1 VRSRPS
7 LVCAVLAL
15 LASLV
20 PAHVFAQAMPRAVA
34 NEDAPAAPRWEAG
47 LAAGG
52 GYLSDY
58 PGADQSHL
66 RGVAVPVLFYRGPI
80 LRIDQSGIRGRFL
93 NTPDLELDVS
103 ATAAFDARN
112 NDARAGMPD
121 LDYLFGVGPQLV
133 YKGLH
138 AFGAPALHLKL
149 RALMST
155 DLHRIDE
162 RGFSLDP
169 ELRWHF
175 RPLAGAPDV
184 LTVSLGSTFAS
195 RGLTKYFYEVEPSQ
209 ATATRPAYAARAG
222 YLGSGA
228 TLTWSRRLSPSLRW
242 FVSARG
248 ESFHGASNAAS
259 PLLRSQ
265 FNFGAGAGVVWT
277 PWRSATA
284 ADSDTPL

>member
-1 VRSRPS
+1 MRLRSWLART
-7 LVCAVLAL
+7 ALAL
-15 LASLV
+15 LASLL
-20 PAHVFAQAMPRAVA
+20 PALASAQSTPRGPD
-34 NEDAPAAPRWEAG
+34 NEDAPGAPRWEAG

-66 RGVAVPVLFYRGPI
+66 RGIVVPVLFYRGPI

-93 NTPDLELDVS
+93 NTPDLELELT
-103 ATAAFDARN
+103 ATAAFDARS

-138 AFGAPALHLKL
+138 GFGAPALHLKL

-155 DLHRIDE
+155 DLHRVDE
-162 RGFSLDP
+162 RGFSIDP
-169 ELRWHF
+169 ELRWRL
-175 RPLAGAPDV
+175 RPLAGSPGV
-184 LTVSLGSTFAS
+184 LTVSLESTFAS
-195 RGLTKYFYEVEPSQ
+195 RGLTKYFYEVAPGQ
-209 ATATRPAYAARAG
+209 ATAARPAYAARAG
-222 YLGSGA
+222 YLGSEA
-228 TLTWSRRLSPSLRW
+228 TLTWSRQLSPGLRW

-248 ESFHGASNAAS
+248 QSFHGAANAAS

-265 FNFGAGAGVVWT
+265 FNFGAGAGLVWT
-277 PWRSATA
+277 PWRSAA
-284 ADSDTPL
+284 ATDGAPP

>member
-1 VRSRPS
+1 VTLRPS
-7 LVCAVLAL
+7 LACATLAL
-15 LASLV
+15 LAALV
-20 PAHVFAQAMPRAVA
+20 PAHASAQSTPRVAVD
-34 NEDAPAAPRWEAG
+34 EDVPGAPRWEAG

-93 NTPDLELDVS
+93 NTPDLELELS
-103 ATAAFDARN
+103 ATAAFDARS

-121 LDYLFGVGPQLV
+121 LDYLFGIGPQLI

-155 DLHRIDE
+155 DLHRVDE
-162 RGFSLDP
+162 RGFSIDP

-175 RPLAGAPDV
+175 RPLAGSPGV
-184 LTVSLGSTFAS
+184 LTVSLESTFAS
-195 RGLTKYFYEVEPSQ
+195 RALMKYFYAVEPGQ

-222 YLGSGA
+222 YLGSEA
-228 TLTWSRRLSPSLRW
+228 TLTWSRQLSPSLRW

-248 ESFHGASNAAS
+248 QSFHGAANAAS

-265 FNFGAGAGVVWT
+265 FNFGAGAGLVWT
-277 PWRSATA
+277 PWRSAASTGSA
-284 ADSDTPL
+284 PL

>member
-1 VRSRPS
+1 MSRPS
-7 LVCAVLAL
+7 LAAALLAL
-15 LASLV
+15 LALV
-20 PAHVFAQAMPRAVA
+20 
-34 NEDAPAAPRWEAG
+34 APAPLCAQPAARPAAAEEVPNLPRWEAG

-66 RGVAVPVLFYRGPI
+66 RGIVVPVLFYRGPI

-93 NTPDLELDVS
+93 DTPDLELELT

-138 AFGAPALHLKL
+138 GFGAPALHLKL

-162 RGFSLDP
+162 RGFSIDP

-175 RPLAGAPDV
+175 RPLAGSPGV
-184 LTVSLGSTFAS
+184 LTVSLESTFAS
-195 RGLTKYFYEVEPSQ
+195 RGLTKYFYQVEPGQ

-222 YLGSGA
+222 YLGSEA
-228 TLTWSRRLSPSLRW
+228 TLTWSRQLSPSLRW
-242 FVSARG
+242 FLSARG
-248 ESFHGASNAAS
+248 QSFHGAANADS
-259 PLLRSQ
+259 PLLRTR
-265 FNFGAGAGVVWT
+265 FNLGAGAGLVWT
-277 PWRSATA
+277 PWRSAA
-284 ADSDTPL
+284 SVADAPP

>member
-1 VRSRPS
+1 VRRQSGLART
-7 LVCAVLAL
+7 ALAL
-15 LASLV
+15 LASLL
-20 PAHVFAQAMPRAVA
+20 PALASAQSTPRGPD
-34 NEDAPAAPRWEAG
+34 NEDAPGAPRWEAG

-66 RGVAVPVLFYRGPI
+66 RGIVVPVLFYRGPI

-93 NTPDLELDVS
+93 DTPDLELELT

-112 NDARAGMPD
+112 NDARAGMPE
-121 LDYLFGVGPQLV
+121 LDYLFGVGPQLI

-162 RGFSLDP
+162 RGFSIDP

-175 RPLAGAPDV
+175 RPLAGSPGV
-184 LTVSLGSTFAS
+184 LTVSLESTFAS
-195 RGLTKYFYEVEPSQ
+195 RGLTKYFYQVEPGQ

-222 YLGSGA
+222 YLGSEA
-228 TLTWSRRLSPSLRW
+228 TLTWSRQLSPSLRW
-242 FVSARG
+242 FLSARG
-248 ESFHGASNAAS
+248 QSFHGAANADS
-259 PLLRSQ
+259 PLLRTR
-265 FNFGAGAGVVWT
+265 FNLGAGAGLVWT
-277 PWRSATA
+277 PWRSAA
-284 ADSDTPL
+284 SVADAPP

>member
-1 VRSRPS
+1 MSRPA
-7 LVCAVLAL
+7 LAAALLTLLAL
-15 LASLV
+15 V
-20 PAHVFAQAMPRAVA
+20 
-34 NEDAPAAPRWEAG
+34 APAQLCAQPAARPAAAEEVPNVPRWEAG

-66 RGVAVPVLFYRGPI
+66 RGVAVPVRFYRGPI
-80 LRIDQSGIRGRFL
+80 LRVDQSGIRGRFL
-93 NTPDLELDVS
+93 NTPDLELELT

-112 NDARAGMPD
+112 NDARAGMPE
-121 LDYLFGVGPQLV
+121 LDYLFGVGPQLI

-162 RGFSLDP
+162 RGFSIDP

-184 LTVSLGSTFAS
+184 LTVSLEATFAS
-195 RGLTKYFYEVEPSQ
+195 RGLTRYFYAVEPGQ

-222 YLGSGA
+222 YLGSEA
-228 TLTWSRRLSPSLRW
+228 TLTWSRQLSPSLRW

-248 ESFHGASNAAS
+248 QSFHGAANADS
-259 PLLRSQ
+259 PLLRSR
-265 FNFGAGAGVVWT
+265 FNLGAGAGLVWT
-277 PWRSATA
+277 PWRSAA
-284 ADSDTPL
+284 SVADAPS

>member
-1 VRSRPS
+1 MLRPA
-7 LVCAVLAL
+7 LACAVLAL
-15 LASLV
+15 LAIV
-20 PAHVFAQAMPRAVA
+20 PAHVSAQAAPRIATG
-34 NEDAPAAPRWEAG
+34 APAAPRWEAG

-58 PGADQSHL
+58 PGAGQSHL

-93 NTPDLELDVS
+93 NTPDLELNLS

-112 NDARAGMPD
+112 NEARAGMPD
-121 LDYLFGVGPQLV
+121 LDYLFGIGPQLI

-155 DLHRIDE
+155 DLRRIDE
-162 RGFSLDP
+162 RGFSIDP
-169 ELRWHF
+169 ELRWRF
-175 RPLAGAPDV
+175 RPLAGSPGV
-184 LTVSLGSTFAS
+184 LTVSLESTFAS
-195 RGLTKYFYEVEPSQ
+195 RGLMKYFYAVEPGQ

-222 YLGSGA
+222 YLGSEA

-248 ESFHGASNAAS
+248 QSLHGAANAAS
-259 PLLRSQ
+259 PLLRSR
-265 FNFGAGAGVVWT
+265 FDFGAGAGLVWT
-277 PWRSATA
+277 PWRSAA
-284 ADSDTPL
+284 ATDSDAPL

>member
-1 VRSRPS
+1 MSRPA
-7 LVCAVLAL
+7 LAAALLTLLAL
-15 LASLV
+15 V
-20 PAHVFAQAMPRAVA
+20 
-34 NEDAPAAPRWEAG
+34 APAQLCAQPAARPAAAEEVPNVPRWEAG

-66 RGVAVPVLFYRGPI
+66 RGIVVPVLFYRGPI
-80 LRIDQSGIRGRFL
+80 LRVDQSGIRGRFL
-93 NTPDLELDVS
+93 NTPDLELELT

-112 NDARAGMPD
+112 NDARAGMPE
-121 LDYLFGVGPQLV
+121 LDYLFGVGPQLI

-138 AFGAPALHLKL
+138 AFGAPSLHLKL

-162 RGFSLDP
+162 RGFSIDP

-184 LTVSLGSTFAS
+184 LTVSLEATFAS
-195 RGLTKYFYEVEPSQ
+195 RGLTRYFYAVEPGQ

-222 YLGSGA
+222 YLGSEA
-228 TLTWSRRLSPSLRW
+228 TLTWSRQLSPGLRW

-248 ESFHGASNAAS
+248 QSFHGAANADS
-259 PLLRSQ
+259 PLLRSR
-265 FNFGAGAGVVWT
+265 FNLGAGAGLVWT
-277 PWRSATA
+277 PWRSAA
-284 ADSDTPL
+284 SVADAPS

>member
-1 VRSRPS
+1 MRRQSWLART
-7 LVCAVLAL
+7 ALAL
-15 LASLV
+15 LASLL
-20 PAHVFAQAMPRAVA
+20 PALASAQSTPRGRD
-34 NEDAPAAPRWEAG
+34 NEDAPGAPRWEAG

-66 RGVAVPVLFYRGPI
+66 RGIVVPVLFYRGPI

-93 NTPDLELDVS
+93 NTPDLELELT
-103 ATAAFDARN
+103 ATAAFDARS

-138 AFGAPALHLKL
+138 GFGAPALHLKL

-155 DLHRIDE
+155 DLHRVDE
-162 RGFSLDP
+162 RGFSIDP
-169 ELRWHF
+169 ELRWRF
-175 RPLAGAPDV
+175 RPLAGSPDV
-184 LTVSLGSTFAS
+184 LTVSLESTFAS
-195 RGLTKYFYEVEPSQ
+195 RGLTKYFYEVEPGQ

-222 YLGSGA
+222 YLGSEA
-228 TLTWSRRLSPSLRW
+228 TLTWSRQLSPGLRW

-248 ESFHGASNAAS
+248 QSFHGAANAAS

-265 FNFGAGAGVVWT
+265 FNFGAGAGLVWT
-277 PWRSATA
+277 PWRSAA
-284 ADSDTPL
+284 ATDGAPP

>member
-1 VRSRPS
+1 MSRAA
-7 LVCAVLAL
+7 LAAAL
-15 LASLV
+15 LAFV
-20 PAHVFAQAMPRAVA
+20 
-34 NEDAPAAPRWEAG
+34 APARLCAQPAAAEEVPNLPRWEAG

-66 RGVAVPVLFYRGPI
+66 RGIVVPVLFYRGPI
-80 LRIDQSGIRGRFL
+80 LRVDQSGIRGRFL
-93 NTPDLELDVS
+93 DTPDLELELT

-112 NDARAGMPD
+112 NDARAGMPE
-121 LDYLFGVGPQLV
+121 LDYLFGVGPQLI

-162 RGFSLDP
+162 RGFSIDP

-175 RPLAGAPDV
+175 RPFAGSPGV
-184 LTVSLGSTFAS
+184 LSVSLESTFAS
-195 RGLTKYFYEVEPSQ
+195 RGLTKYFYAVEPGQ
-209 ATATRPAYAARAG
+209 ATPTRPAYAARAG
-222 YLGSGA
+222 YLGSEA
-228 TLTWSRRLSPSLRW
+228 TLTWSRQLSPSLRW

-248 ESFHGASNAAS
+248 QSFHGAANADS
-259 PLLRSQ
+259 PLLRSRL
-265 FNFGAGAGVVWT
+265 NLGAGAGLVWT
-277 PWRSATA
+277 PWRSAA
-284 ADSDTPL
+284 SVADTPL

>member
-1 VRSRPS
+1 MSRPS
-7 LVCAVLAL
+7 LAAALLTLLAL
-15 LASLV
+15 V
-20 PAHVFAQAMPRAVA
+20 
-34 NEDAPAAPRWEAG
+34 APAQLCAQPAARPVAAEEVPNVPRWEAG

-66 RGVAVPVLFYRGPI
+66 RGIVVPVLFYRGPI
-80 LRIDQSGIRGRFL
+80 LRVDQSGIRGRFL
-93 NTPDLELDVS
+93 DTPDLELELT

-112 NDARAGMPD
+112 NDARAGLPE
-121 LDYLFGVGPQLV
+121 LDYLFGVGPQLI

-138 AFGAPALHLKL
+138 AFGAPTLHLKL

-162 RGFSLDP
+162 RGFSIDP

-184 LTVSLGSTFAS
+184 LTVSLEATFAS
-195 RGLTKYFYEVEPSQ
+195 RGLTRYFYAVEPGQ

-222 YLGSGA
+222 YLGSEA
-228 TLTWSRRLSPSLRW
+228 TLTWSRQLSPSLRW

-248 ESFHGASNAAS
+248 QSFHGAANADS
-259 PLLRSQ
+259 PLLRSR
-265 FNFGAGAGVVWT
+265 FNLGAGAGLVWT
-277 PWRSATA
+277 PWRSAA
-284 ADSDTPL
+284 SVADAPS